1 MHFDANRVSGL
12 PNSTVTLMRYCRTD
26 EGWKRLPA
34 ATGKNGRIRPEYVL
48 MYGKQIHCPVG
59 HYELRFY
66 EGRKLKYENVGENP
80 ASAFTA
86 RQIKEKLLTAKT
98 AAQDAG
104 VTLVEVPG
112 RTYLLRAAN
121 LYIQDRKNQG
131 AIEAAR
137 DAQNVLDEFRANSG
151 RTFLD
156 EVTKDDIY
164 AYQAGLR
171 KQGRTDRT
179 VANKHNRLR
188 SFLRFAGI
196 DVKTIMPQ
204 KPKYEKSLPT
214 VYGAEQITALR
225 EAADDYMTLVI
236 DLGSQ
241 CGLREL
247 EMVYLEWP
255 DIRRKEKILRVQGK
269 PFWGFKVKDSEQRDV
284 PMPDELLG
292 RLAVW
297 DEARDKEW
305 REANLGS
312 GKEGRSRTRLVL
324 GTKHDRP
331 NMHLLR
337 QLKRLVNRA
346 GLDCGI
352 CEGCT
357 TDIKECQ
364 EWTLHK
370 FRRTYATTLIRNGI
384 DLRTVQAYMGHADL
398 ASTMRYLRPAESKES
413 QTAINNIFSSPKT
426 HSEVTHGKANHNRK
440 ARKDHAVSHLTAGET
455 ARAANGQR
463 TGREPSRVGTHDI
476 QPDRKGRLARS
487 QARDGYAD

>member
-1 MHFDANRVSGL
+1 MRFDASRVSDL

-34 ATGKNGRIRPEYVL
+34 AIGKNGRIRPEYVL
-48 MYGKQIHCPVG
+48 MHGKQVHCPAG

-66 EGRKLKYENVGENP
+66 EGRKLKYENVGDNP

-86 RQIKEKLLTAKT
+86 RQVKEKLLTAKT

-112 RTYLLRAAN
+112 RKYLRRAAN
-121 LYIQDRKNQG
+121 LYIQDRKDQG
-131 AIEAAR
+131 AMEAAR
-137 DAQNVLDEFRANSG
+137 DAQNVLDEFLASSG

-164 AYQAGLR
+164 AYQASLR

-214 VYGAEQITALR
+214 IYGTEQITPLR
-225 EAADDYMTLVI
+225 EAADDYMRLVI
-236 DLGSQ
+236 ELGSQ

-255 DIRRKEKILRVQGK
+255 DIHRKEKILRVQGK

-284 PMPDELLG
+284 PIPDELLE

-297 DEARDKEW
+297 HEARDKEW
-305 REANLGS
+305 REAHLKATKEA
-312 GKEGRSRTRLVL
+312 GKETRSRTRLVL
-324 GTKHDRP
+324 GTKRDLP

-346 GLDCGI
+346 RLDCGI
-352 CEGCT
+352 CEGCS
-357 TDIKECQ
+357 TDVKECQ

-370 FRRTYATTLIRNGI
+370 LRRTYATTLIRNGI

-398 ASTMRYLRPAESKES
+398 ASTMRYLRPAETKETR
-413 QTAINNIFSSPKT
+413 TAINNIFSSPK
-426 HSEVTHGKANHNRK
+426 VTHGKANRNRK
-440 ARKDHAVSHLTAGET
+440 ARKDHAVSHLAAGET
-455 ARAANGQR
+455 ARTADGQR
-463 TGREPSRVGTHDI
+463 TGG
-476 QPDRKGRLARS
+476 
-487 QARDGYAD
+487 